1 MQPTSWQAGG
11 SRIRKKIAGD
21 SCPIDRASLVSL
33 GLSSVRPDWVVVTL
47 RKVASLSVVRQI
59 QVRINDMRAEPSQS
73 DQQATGMNV
82 SVLRVYGWE
91 WFRTAY

>member
-1 MQPTSWQAGG
+1 MRPTSWQAGG

-21 SCPIDRASLVSL
+21 SCPIDRASLANVR
-33 GLSSVRPDWVVVTL
+33 SSVRPDWVVVTL

-59 QVRINDMRAEPSQS
+59 QVRINDVRAEPSQS

-82 SVLRVYGWE
+82 SVLRVYRWE
-91 WFRTAY
+91 RFRTAY